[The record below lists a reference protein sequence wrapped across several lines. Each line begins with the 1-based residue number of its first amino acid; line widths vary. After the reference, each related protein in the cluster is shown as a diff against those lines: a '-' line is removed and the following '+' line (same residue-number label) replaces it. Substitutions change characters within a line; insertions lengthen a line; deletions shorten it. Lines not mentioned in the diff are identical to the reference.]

1 MSKQQKEPK
10 GEQKKEK
17 EVPEKE
23 EVSEEI
29 AKAREEFAKKFGDDT
44 HIGGKGSQRRKHPVK
59 HRAGKVEID
68 KKIESV
74 AKKSQA
80 KKLNEITEVN
90 IFKDDNTVLQF
101 KKPTVQ
107 YSFKEKVTFLSGTHE
122 TKNLKEVF
130 GNLLKQLGPKQLQF
144 VKENTEQLKD
154 KTKEDDKK
162 PPELV
167 EDFETT
173 AKDDGKDKDKKEK
186 KKKNKAKK
194 EKDNKKKDEKPED
207 KKEDNNK
214 EQTTKE
220 EEKK

>member
-44 HIGGKGSQRRKHPVK
+44 QIGGKGSQRRKHPAK

-130 GNLLKQLGPKQLQF
+130 TSLVKQLGPKQLAF
-144 VKENTEQLKD
+144 VKDATDAKAKNE
-154 KTKEDDKK
+154 KEKIDEA
-162 PPELV
+162 PELV
-167 EDFETT
+167 EYFDEV
-173 AKDDGKDKDKKEK
+173 AKEGKEK
-186 KKKNKAKK
+186 KKK
-194 EKDNKKKDEKPED
+194 
-207 KKEDNNK
+207 
-214 EQTTKE
+214 
-220 EEKK
+220 

>member
-44 HIGGKGSQRRKHPVK
+44 QIGGKGSQRRKHPAK